1 MKKIILFV
9 LAFSLATTVFAQEK
23 LAQTGFQFLSVS
35 QGARA
40 TALGNAYATIENT
53 NSALFYNPA
62 GMARLDGGFSVSA
75 NYFNWIADIGHAS
88 LSATYTPGEGEY
100 GVFGLSVQ
108 SVDYGDLEGTMLAT
122 NTPGYYDTG
131 NFSPN
136 ALAVGLGYA
145 RSLTDKFHVGGQIKY
160 VGQSLGNSVV
170 PGGITKKNVAS
181 GMAFDFGTI
190 YHTGYKSLKFGMF
203 VRNFSQ
209 ELKYEEEGFQLP
221 LIFKLG
227 ISANLMD
234 FIFTDIT
241 NQKLLLSV
249 DAAHPRSHSEY
260 INIGTEYSYE
270 NLIALRLGYM
280 SAQDEQGLSF
290 GVGLN
295 AMGIGIDYAFTPFGL
310 FNTVHRFSLN
320 FSYN

>member
-9 LAFSLATTVFAQEK
+9 LVLSIGTTLFAEEK

-35 QGARA
+35 QDARA
-40 TALGNAYATIENT
+40 TALGGAYATVENT

-62 GMARLDGGFSVSA
+62 GMAQIDENFSLSV

-88 LSATYTPGEGEY
+88 LSATYTPSNGEY

-108 SVDYGDLEGTMLAT
+108 SVDYGVLEGTMLAT
-122 NTPGYYDTG
+122 NTPGYYETE

-136 ALAVGLGYA
+136 ALAVGVGYA
-145 RSLTDKFHVGGQIKY
+145 RALTDKFRVGGQIKY
-160 VGQSLGNSVV
+160 VGQNLGNSVV
-170 PGGITKKNVAS
+170 PGGITKSNVAS

-190 YHTGYKSLKFGMF
+190 YNTGFKSLKFGMF

-209 ELKYEEEGFQLP
+209 ELKFEEEGFQLP

-227 ISANLMD
+227 ISVNAMD
-234 FIFTDIT
+234 FIFPEIT
-241 NQKLLLSV
+241 NQKILFSV
-249 DAAHPRSHSEY
+249 DVAHPRSHIEY
-260 INIGTEYSYE
+260 INIGTEYSYQD
-270 NLIALRLGYM
+270 LLALRLGYI
-280 SAQDEQGLSF
+280 SAQDEQSFTFGL
-290 GVGLN
+290 GLN

-310 FNTVHRFSLN
+310 FNSVHRFSLT
-320 FSYN
+320 FSY